1 MINITRPFVIAAVSF
16 LTVCCSHVAAKS
28 SALPN
33 TGSPSGNM
41 GAPLIS
47 ECITQDDVAGA
58 STKLP
63 SNLQQG
69 QHVIGYVIPKSRVIY
84 NGQELRVKGDGALEF
99 DIPVNAPQI
108 LKLQVTPP
116 GQLQGTVEAWVSPA
130 TKTTEPTNRLQ
141 STELASGWP
150 PAIQSCTG

>member
-1 MINITRPFVIAAVSF
+1 MINITRLVVIVTVSL
-16 LTVCCSHVAAKS
+16 LTVCCSHLAVKS
-28 SALPN
+28 SALAN
-33 TGSPSGNM
+33 AGSPSGNT
-41 GAPLIS
+41 GAPPIS
-47 ECITQDDVAGA
+47 ECITPDDIVGA

-69 QHVIGYVIPKSRVIY
+69 QHVIGYVIPKSRVVY
-84 NGQELRVKGDGALEF
+84 NGQELRVKGDGAIEF

-116 GQLQGTVEAWVSPA
+116 DQMQGTVEAWVSPA

-141 STELASGWP
+141 SAELASGWP
-150 PAIQSCTG
+150 SDMQSCSG